1 MSVRKRIRN
10 GWPTFQSNA
19 LHLRCYAAFRTGPAL
34 ATSRHDL
41 AQRRQASA
49 HFRIVGMSLYSSHS
63 AAQASQTS
71 AHTAQSKC
79 ANGELPES
87 RITHASQTGVHS

>member
-1 MSVRKRIRN
+1 VI
-10 GWPTFQSNA
+10 PIVD
-19 LHLRCYAAFRTGPAL
+19 LLLYAAFRTGPAL

-63 AAQASQTS
+63 AAQASHIS
-71 AHTAQSKC
+71 AHTAQSRC
-79 ANGELPES
+79 AKAEFPES